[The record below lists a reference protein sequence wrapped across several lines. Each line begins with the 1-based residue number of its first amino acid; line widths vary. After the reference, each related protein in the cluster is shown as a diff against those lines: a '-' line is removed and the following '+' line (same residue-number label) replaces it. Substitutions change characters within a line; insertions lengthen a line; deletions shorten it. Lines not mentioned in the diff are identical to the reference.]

1 MLQPDLCDYSNTY
14 IVDKRT
20 VTVQTEN
27 DKAIDGYNRNL
38 ILRNDVP
45 FINFALTINNALIS
59 DREDL
64 DIVMPMQS
72 LIEYSKNYSKTSVLH
87 KRYFISSYNKFEI

>member
-38 ILRNDVP
+38 ILKNNVP

-72 LIEYSKNYSKTSVLH
+72 LIEYSKNYSKTSVLR